1 MAACQPPYFANVGD
15 CIVYNKMRRLPTQ
28 RTVMDIDIS
37 ALTAKELDDLILQC
51 AERRADLLPRIPAE
65 LAGDEEKI
73 VAAINNPRWNCSLDE
88 DYTILSFRHPGLG
101 WLSFAMPH
109 PERSYLMTT
118 FFLHSTITRG
128 ETEPNSAGN
137 IPVFDAI

>member
-1 MAACQPPYFANVGD
+1 
-15 CIVYNKMRRLPTQ
+15 
-28 RTVMDIDIS
+28 MDISGLD
-37 ALTAKELDDLILQC
+37 AEQLDDLISKC
-51 AERRADLLPRIPAE
+51 ADRRADLLPRIPAE

-109 PERSYLMTT
+109 PERSYLMSTLL
-118 FFLHSTITRG
+118 LHSTLRRDATQ
-128 ETEPNSAGN
+128 PNSADN
-137 IPVFDAI
+137 IPAFDAVED